1 MLEQFIKNRI
11 IAQLP
16 FEANEGQMEL
26 LDKLS
31 QFIVS
36 PTPRKAFI
44 LRGYAGT
51 GKTSIMAAL
60 VGALQQLQQ
69 RIVLL
74 APTGRAAK
82 VLSKYARVPA
92 YTIHKY
98 IYRARTKSAPSL
110 EARGDEAIRREA
122 RGNEARGDE
131 ARGKE
136 QFTLRD
142 NLHKNTL
149 FIVDE
154 ASMISGDGQWAMGNG
169 QALFGSGNLL
179 DDLVRFCYSSE
190 GCSLLLLG
198 DDAQLPPVGSD
209 LSPALNE
216 DYIAGYQLDTQS
228 HTLTTVARQ
237 ASDSGILEN
246 ATRLRTLALGGRSLG
261 VLISAEASNDYSQ
274 ANVQEF
280 RRLGVQEFRSSGVQE
295 VRGLGVQEVRGS
307 GVQEFRSLGV
317 QEDTFW
323 DLLGFGKDVQTVSGA
338 ELLEA
343 LEQSYN
349 EVGVEE
355 TILLTRTNKRTNI
368 YNQGIRA
375 RILWREEEISGGDR
389 LMVVKNNYF
398 WTEKYEDLPFLANGD
413 MLEVVRLR
421 NEREMYG
428 YHFADVQLRSLDYDW
443 EIDAVLWLDTL
454 RTDSPEDNQL
464 MHKDLFWKIAE
475 DYPELQHNKKQ
486 LTEAI
491 YESPYY
497 NALQARMA
505 YAITGHKSQGG
516 QWERVFIDPQIGG
529 DRREVKGDEAREFY
543 RWLYTAIT
551 RATKK
556 VYFIK
561 NK

>member
-1 MLEQFIKNRI
+1 MLNGFIKNRI
-11 IAQLP
+11 LQQLP
-16 FEANEGQMEL
+16 FEANEGQKEL

-31 QFIVS
+31 QFIIS
-36 PTPRKAFI
+36 STPRKAFI

-60 VGALQQLQQ
+60 VGAMQELNQ

-82 VLSKYARVPA
+82 VLSKYAHTPA

-110 EARGDEAIRREA
+110 EARGDEAIRR
-122 RGNEARGDE
+122 E

-179 DDLVRFCYSSE
+179 DDLVRFVYSSE

-198 DDAQLPPVGSD
+198 DDAQLPPVGSTQSAA
-209 LSPALNE
+209 LSE
-216 DYIAGYQLDTQS
+216 EYMSGYQLDIQS
-228 HTLTTVARQ
+228 HTLTEVARQ
-237 ASDSGILEN
+237 ALDSGILAN
-246 ATRLRTLALGGRSLG
+246 ATRLRPLALGKSLEDG
-261 VLISAEASNDYSQ
+261 ALRLQNATLQ
-274 ANVQEF
+274 F
-280 RRLGVQEFRSSGVQE
+280 RGT
-295 VRGLGVQEVRGS
+295 
-307 GVQEFRSLGV
+307 
-317 QEDTFW
+317 EDFW
-323 DLLGFGKDVQTVSGA
+323 DILEFGKDVQTVSGA

-349 EVGVEE
+349 EVGEEE

-368 YNQGIRA
+368 YNQGIRT
-375 RILWREEEISGGDR
+375 RILWKEEEIGSGDR
-389 LMVVKNNYF
+389 VMVTKNNYY
-398 WTEKYEDLPFLANGD
+398 WSEKYDDLPFLANGD

-428 YHFADVQLRSLDYDW
+428 YHFADAQLRSVDYEW
-443 EIDAVLWLDTL
+443 EIDTILWLDTMHS
-454 RTDSPEDNQL
+454 DNPEANNL
-464 MHKDLFWKIAE
+464 MHKELFAKIAE
-475 DYPELQHNKKQ
+475 DYPEFQHNRKK
-486 LTEAI
+486 LVEAV
-491 YESPYY
+491 YASPYY
-497 NALQARMA
+497 NALQVRMA

-516 QWERVFIDPQIGG
+516 QWARVFIDPYIGSQPTPNPSLKG
-529 DRREVKGDEAREFY
+529 RELDSEIKSFY

-551 RATKK
+551 RATSK

>member
-16 FEANEGQMEL
+16 FEANEGQREL

-31 QFIVS
+31 QFIIS

-60 VGALQQLQQ
+60 VQAMKDLNQ

-82 VLSKYARVPA
+82 VLSKYAHVPA

-98 IYRARTKSAPSL
+98 IYRARTKGAPSL

-122 RGNEARGDE
+122 RGDEATRRWGDEAIRRWGNEAMRQE

-142 NLHKNTL
+142 NLHKHTL

-154 ASMISGDGQWAMGNG
+154 ASMISGNGQWAMGNG

-179 DDLVRFCYSSE
+179 DDLVRFVYSSE

-198 DDAQLPPVGSD
+198 DDAQLPPVGSTQ
-209 LSPALNE
+209 SPALSE
-216 DYIAGYQLDTQS
+216 EYMAGYQLDIHS
-228 HTLTTVARQ
+228 HTLTEVARQ
-237 ASDSGILEN
+237 ANDSGILKN
-246 ATRLRTLALGGRSLG
+246 ATRLRPLALGKSLEDG
-261 VLISAEASNDYSQ
+261 ALRLQDATLSLQ
-274 ANVQEF
+274 F
-280 RRLGVQEFRSSGVQE
+280 RGE
-295 VRGLGVQEVRGS
+295 
-307 GVQEFRSLGV
+307 
-317 QEDTFW
+317 EDFW
-323 DLLGFGKDVQTVSGA
+323 DILEFGKDVQTVSET
-338 ELLEA
+338 ELLEV

-349 EVGVEE
+349 EVGEEE

-375 RILWREEEISGGDR
+375 RILWREDEISNGDR

-428 YHFADVQLRSLDYDW
+428 YHFADVELRSLDYDW

-454 RTDSPEDNQL
+454 SSDSPEANNL

-475 DYPELQHNKKQ
+475 DYPELQHNKKK
-486 LTEAI
+486 LAEAI
-491 YESPYY
+491 FESPYY

-516 QWERVFIDPQIGG
+516 QWERVFIDPNIGG
-529 DRREVKGDEAREFY
+529 VQTKVAPSLEDASSRLQFRGTDDQTRSFY

-561 NK
+561 NN

>member
-16 FEANEGQMEL
+16 FEANEGQVEL

-31 QFIVS
+31 QFIIS

-60 VGALQQLQQ
+60 VQAMKELKQH
-69 RIVLL
+69 IVLL

-82 VLSKYARVPA
+82 VLSKYAHVPA

-110 EARGDEAIRREA
+110 EARGNEAIRREA
-122 RGNEARGDE
+122 RGERQA
-131 ARGKE
+131 
-136 QFTLRD
+136 FTLRD

-198 DDAQLPPVGSD
+198 DNAQLPPVGSTQ
-209 LSPALNE
+209 SAALNE
-216 DYIAGYQLDTQS
+216 DYMDGYQLNIQS
-228 HTLTTVARQ
+228 HTLTEVARQ
-237 ASDSGILEN
+237 ANDSGILAN
-246 ATRLRTLALGGRSLG
+246 ATRLRPLALGKSLEDG
-261 VLISAEASNDYSQ
+261 ALRLQDATLQ
-274 ANVQEF
+274 F
-280 RRLGVQEFRSSGVQE
+280 RGT
-295 VRGLGVQEVRGS
+295 
-307 GVQEFRSLGV
+307 
-317 QEDTFW
+317 EDFW
-323 DLLGFGKDVQTVSGA
+323 DILEFGKDVQTVSGA

-343 LEQSYN
+343 IEQSYN

-355 TILLTRTNKRTNI
+355 TILLTRTNRRTNI

-375 RILWREEEISGGDR
+375 RILWKEEELGSGDR
-389 LMVVKNNYF
+389 LMVSKNNYF

-421 NEREMYG
+421 NEREIYG

-454 RTDSPEDNQL
+454 RTDSPEDNHV
-464 MHKDLFWKIAE
+464 MHKELFWKIAE

-529 DRREVKGDEAREFY
+529 AMRREGDGAIRREAKGDEAREFY